1 MHLQHQYTTQIR
13 AYKEYIGIEQRIKAI
28 ENKLSSAKEP
38 CIRKSAESKAAQ
50 HIRELV
56 SDKAGIRVWGSQFIN
71 AMTQIHPWVRYLFEV
86 TTTKLDQHRIA
97 LSETDITDIM
107 RATRYASNQ
116 ITIPPSEVGK
126 EVYDMLFSEKIE
138 EYLSLG
144 RNEL

>member
-1 MHLQHQYTTQIR
+1 MGRVKEQLINDEMAMAHLTNQMADDGY
-13 AYKEYIGIEQRIKAI
+13 EYSEWLKSEEFIEYV
-28 ENKLSSAKEP
+28 N
-38 CIRKSAESKAAQ
+38 AE
-50 HIRELV
+50 I
-56 SDKAGIRVWGSQFIN
+56 DN
-71 AMTQIHPWVRYLFEV
+71 
-86 TTTKLDQHRIA
+86 TKPIY
-97 LSETDITDIM
+97 SETDIM